1 MNGTE
6 AIGLQWAWLAPAAC
20 VGAFTAL
27 ALFGRY
33 LPWKGPYIAIG
44 AIGFGFV
51 LFWFLLND
59 LLHGAEREFSVLWFE
74 VAKKPLEVGQEA
86 FDLGMTID
94 PVAMVMMG
102 VITFVSLLV
111 QIYSLGYMRG
121 ESRLAWYFAVHS
133 LFVASMLGLVL
144 SNNLLVLYV
153 GWELVG
159 ICSYLLIGFW
169 YERRS
174 AAEAAKKAFITTRI
188 GDVGL
193 LVGILLLYNKLG
205 TFHIPT
211 ILEAVEAGE
220 LSSGTMT
227 LSAILIFLGAMGK
240 SAQFPLHVWLPDAME
255 GPTPVSALIHAATM
269 VVAGVYL
276 VARMLPLFEAA
287 PAVSELVIAIGL
299 ITAVMGAT
307 MALSSTDL
315 KRVLAYSTVSQIG
328 FMMLALGHGAL
339 AAAMFHL
346 ATHALFKALL
356 FLGAGNVLHAV
367 GEHSD
372 VDIRRLGGLRSRM
385 PVTSVVF
392 VIAALALSGIPPLS
406 GFWSKDEILQ
416 GIWKDGNL
424 ATLVITIGAFFLS
437 ALYMT
442 RLCWLV
448 FFGKLKPENEAAHEA
463 PFVMTAP
470 IALLGILTLVF
481 GFTAPDWLDNVLGLP
496 GEATGFGSFM
506 LDKADS
512 FHEHVVLAAV
522 SSVVALV
529 GIVLGLALY
538 RQGMSLPAPVE
549 RGLAPVRKLAANK
562 YYLDDAYQWT
572 IDRVVLGIGGATAW
586 FDRHVVNDAGVDGT
600 GLFTAKMSRI
610 LRRHQTGQVS
620 NYVLGI
626 TVGTLIFVVAITL
639 AA

>member
-6 AIGLQWAWLAPAAC
+6 ALGLQWAWLAPAAC

-27 ALFGRY
+27 SLFGRY

-59 LLHGAEREFSVLWFE
+59 LLNGAAREFSATWFE
-74 VAKKPLEVGQEA
+74 AGGGV

-133 LFVASMLGLVL
+133 LFAASMLGLVL

-220 LSSGTMT
+220 LSSGIMT

-315 KRVLAYSTVSQIG
+315 KRILAYSTVSQIG

-416 GIWKDGNL
+416 GIWKDGNP

-463 PFVMTAP
+463 PFEMTGP
-470 IALLGILTLVF
+470 IALLGILILVF

-496 GEATGFGSFM
+496 GEATGFGSFV
-506 LDKADS
+506 LDKAGS
-512 FHEHVVLAAV
+512 FHEHVVLATV
-522 SSVVALV
+522 SSVVALA
-529 GIVLGLALY
+529 GIASGLALY
-538 RQGMSLPAPVE
+538 RQGMKLPESVDRA
-549 RGLAPVRKLAANK
+549 LAPVRTVVSRK

>member
-1 MNGTE
+1 MTDTAG
-6 AIGLQWAWLAPAAC
+6 IGLHWAWLAPAAC
-20 VGAFTAL
+20 MGAFALL
-27 ALFGRY
+27 ALFGRS
-33 LPWKGPYIAIG
+33 LPGRGAILAIG
-44 AIGFGFV
+44 AIGFSFV
-51 LFWFLLND
+51 LFWFLLNS
-59 LLHGAEREFSVLWFE
+59 LLNGAQRDFTVSWFD
-74 VAKKPLEVGQEA
+74 AGGDA
-86 FDLGMTID
+86 FNLGLTLD

-102 VITFVSLLV
+102 VIAFVSLLV
-111 QIYSLGYMRG
+111 QVYSFGYMKG
-121 ESRLAWYFAVHS
+121 QSRLAWYFAVHS
-133 LFVASMLGLVL
+133 LFAASMLGLVL
-144 SNNLLVLYV
+144 TNSLLVLYV

-193 LVGILLLYNKLG
+193 LVGILLLYKNVG

-211 ILEAVEAGE
+211 ILETVEAGG
-220 LSSGTMT
+220 LGDGLMT
-227 LSAILIFLGAMGK
+227 LTAILIFLGAMGK

-299 ITAVMGAT
+299 VTAVMGAT

-315 KRVLAYSTVSQIG
+315 KRILAYSTVSQIG
-328 FMMLALGHGAL
+328 FMVLALGHGAL

-367 GEHSD
+367 GEPSD

-385 PVTSVVF
+385 PVTSFAF

-416 GIWKDGNL
+416 AIWNYGNP
-424 ATLVITIGAFFLS
+424 ATLVIVIGAFFLS

-448 FFGKLKPENEAAHEA
+448 FFGKLKPENESAHEA
-463 PFVMTAP
+463 PAVMTGP
-470 IALLGILTLVF
+470 IALLALLTLVF

-496 GEATGFGSFM
+496 GEATGFAGFV

-512 FHEHVVLAAV
+512 FHEHVVLAAI
-522 SSVVALV
+522 SSVAAIA
-529 GIVLGLALY
+529 GIAFGLALY
-538 RQGMSLPAPVE
+538 RHGLELPEGVGRAL
-549 RGLAPVRKLAANK
+549 GPVRALASNR
-562 YYLDDAYQWT
+562 YYLDDAYQWA
-572 IDRVVLGIGGATAW
+572 IDRVVLAAGAATAW
-586 FDRHVVNDAGVDGT
+586 FDRHVVNDAGVDGS
-600 GLFTAKMSRI
+600 GKLTALASRL
-610 LRRHQTGQVS
+610 LRRHQTGQAS
-620 NYVLGI
+620 NYILVI
-626 TVGTLIFVVAITL
+626 TAGALIFVAAITL

>member
-1 MNGTE
+1 M
-6 AIGLQWAWLAPAAC
+6 
-20 VGAFTAL
+20 

-59 LLHGAEREFSVLWFE
+59 LLNGAAREFSATWFE
-74 VAKKPLEVGQEA
+74 AGGGV

-220 LSSGTMT
+220 LSSGIMT

-416 GIWKDGNL
+416 GIWKDGNP

-463 PFVMTAP
+463 PFVMTGP

-496 GEATGFGSFM
+496 GEATGFGSFV

-538 RQGMSLPAPVE
+538 RQGMSLPSGVE

-610 LRRHQTGQVS
+610 MRRHQTGQVS

>member
-44 AIGFGFV
+44 ALGFGFV
-51 LFWFLLND
+51 LFWFLLKD
-59 LLHGAEREFSVLWFE
+59 LLNGAAREFSATWFE
-74 VAKKPLEVGQEA
+74 AGGGV

-133 LFVASMLGLVL
+133 LFAASMLGLVL

-220 LSSGTMT
+220 LSSGIMT

-385 PVTSVVF
+385 PVTSIVF

-416 GIWKDGNL
+416 GIWKDGNP

-463 PFVMTAP
+463 PFVMTGP

-481 GFTAPDWLDNVLGLP
+481 GFTAPDWLDNVLGLS
-496 GEATGFGSFM
+496 GEATGFGSFV

-512 FHEHVVLAAV
+512 FHEHVVLASV

-538 RQGMSLPAPVE
+538 RQGMSLPGPVE
-549 RGLAPVRKLAANK
+549 RGLAPMRNLAANK

>member
-1 MNGTE
+1 MSGNE

-33 LPWKGPYIAIG
+33 LPWKGAYIAVG

-51 LFWFLLND
+51 LFWFLLRD
-59 LLHGAEREFSVLWFE
+59 LLNGATREFSALWFE
-74 VAKKPLEVGQEA
+74 AGGGV

-111 QIYSLGYMRG
+111 QIYSLGYLRG

-133 LFVASMLGLVL
+133 LFAASMLGLVL

-193 LVGILLLYNKLG
+193 LVGILLLYNKVG

-211 ILEAVEAGE
+211 ILDAVEAGA
-220 LSSGTMT
+220 LSDGIMT

-385 PVTSVVF
+385 PLTSVVF

-416 GIWKDGNL
+416 GIWNYGNP

-448 FFGKLKPENEAAHEA
+448 FFGKLKTENESAHEA
-463 PFVMTAP
+463 PPVMTGP

-496 GEATGFGSFM
+496 GEATGFGSFV
-506 LDKADS
+506 LDKAGS
-512 FHEHVVLAAV
+512 FHEHVVLAAI

-529 GIVLGLALY
+529 GIALGLALY
-538 RQGMSLPAPVE
+538 RQGMSLPGPVE

-572 IDRVVLGIGGATAW
+572 IDRVVLAIGGATAW
-586 FDRHVVNDAGVDGT
+586 FDRQVVNDAGVDGT

>member
-1 MNGTE
+1 MSGTE

-74 VAKKPLEVGQEA
+74 VAKKPLEAGQEA

-193 LVGILLLYNKLG
+193 LVGILLLYNKLD
-205 TFHIPT
+205 TFHIPE
-211 ILEAVEAGE
+211 ILEKVQAGE
-220 LSSGTMT
+220 LSNGIMT

-416 GIWKDGNL
+416 GIWKDGNP

-448 FFGKLKPENEAAHEA
+448 FFGKLKPENESAHEA
-463 PFVMTAP
+463 PFVMTGP

-496 GEATGFGSFM
+496 GDATGFGSFV

-512 FHEHVVLAAV
+512 FHEHVVLAGV

-538 RQGMSLPAPVE
+538 RQGMSLPGPVD

>member
-44 AIGFGFV
+44 ALGFGFV
-51 LFWFLLND
+51 LFWFLLKD
-59 LLHGAEREFSVLWFE
+59 LLNGAAREFSATWFE
-74 VAKKPLEVGQEA
+74 AGGGV

-133 LFVASMLGLVL
+133 LFAASMLGLVL

-220 LSSGTMT
+220 LSSGIMT

-372 VDIRRLGGLRSRM
+372 VDIRRLGGLRSQDAGDEHRICYRRPRSVRYPAPQRLLEQGRDSAGHM
-385 PVTSVVF
+385 EGRKPRYPCYYHRSVLPQCPVHD
-392 VIAALALSGIPPLS
+392 PPL
-406 GFWSKDEILQ
+406 
-416 GIWKDGNL
+416 L
-424 ATLVITIGAFFLS
+424 AGLLWEAETRERSRTRS
-437 ALYMT
+437 A
-442 RLCWLV
+442 
-448 FFGKLKPENEAAHEA
+448 
-463 PFVMTAP
+463 
-470 IALLGILTLVF
+470 
-481 GFTAPDWLDNVLGLP
+481 
-496 GEATGFGSFM
+496 
-506 LDKADS
+506 
-512 FHEHVVLAAV
+512 
-522 SSVVALV
+522 
-529 GIVLGLALY
+529 
-538 RQGMSLPAPVE
+538 
-549 RGLAPVRKLAANK
+549 VR
-562 YYLDDAYQWT
+562 DDRSQ
-572 IDRVVLGIGGATAW
+572 
-586 FDRHVVNDAGVDGT
+586 
-600 GLFTAKMSRI
+600 
-610 LRRHQTGQVS
+610 
-620 NYVLGI
+620 
-626 TVGTLIFVVAITL
+626 
-639 AA
+639 

>member
-33 LPWKGPYIAIG
+33 LPWKGPYIAVG

-59 LLHGAEREFSVLWFE
+59 LLNGAAREFSATWFE
-74 VAKKPLEVGQEA
+74 AGGGV

-220 LSSGTMT
+220 LSSGIMT

-416 GIWKDGNL
+416 GIWKDGNP

-448 FFGKLKPENEAAHEA
+448 FFGKLKPENEAVHEA
-463 PFVMTAP
+463 PFVMTGP
-470 IALLGILTLVF
+470 IALLGALTLVF

-496 GEATGFGSFM
+496 GEATGFGSFV
-506 LDKADS
+506 LDKAGS

-522 SSVVALV
+522 SSMVALV
-529 GIVLGLALY
+529 GIVLGLAIY
-538 RQGMSLPAPVE
+538 RQGMSLPGAVE

>member
-59 LLHGAEREFSVLWFE
+59 LLNGAAREFSATWFE
-74 VAKKPLEVGQEA
+74 AGGGV

-121 ESRLAWYFAVHS
+121 ESRLAWYFAIHS
-133 LFVASMLGLVL
+133 LFVASMLGIVL

-220 LSSGTMT
+220 LSSGVMT

-416 GIWKDGNL
+416 GIWKDGNP

-463 PFVMTAP
+463 PFVMTGP

-496 GEATGFGSFM
+496 GEATGFGSFV
-506 LDKADS
+506 LDKGDS

-529 GIVLGLALY
+529 GIVFGLALY
-538 RQGMSLPAPVE
+538 RQGMSLPSGVE

>member
-6 AIGLQWAWLAPAAC
+6 AIGLHWAWLAPAAC

-27 ALFGRY
+27 ALFGKY

-59 LLHGAEREFSVLWFE
+59 LLNGAGREFSATWFE
-74 VAKKPLEVGQEA
+74 AGGGV

-94 PVAMVMMG
+94 PVAIVMMG

-220 LSSGTMT
+220 LSSGIMT

-287 PAVSELVIAIGL
+287 PGAGELVIAIGL

-315 KRVLAYSTVSQIG
+315 KRILAYSTVSQIG

-416 GIWKDGNL
+416 GIWKDGNP

-448 FFGKLKPENEAAHEA
+448 FFGKLKPENESAHEA
-463 PFVMTAP
+463 PFVMTSP
-470 IALLGILTLVF
+470 IALLGVLTLVF
-481 GFTAPDWLDNVLGLP
+481 GFTAPDWLDNVFGLP
-496 GEATGFGSFM
+496 GEATGFGSFV

-512 FHEHVVLAAV
+512 FHEHVVLAAI

-529 GIVLGLALY
+529 GIASGLALY
-538 RQGMSLPAPVE
+538 RQGMKLPQGVDRA
-549 RGLAPVRKLAANK
+549 LSTVRTVVANK

-572 IDRVVLGIGGATAW
+572 IDRVVLAIGGATAW

-600 GLFTAKMSRI
+600 GLFTVKMSRI

>member
-51 LFWFLLND
+51 LFWFLLKD
-59 LLHGAEREFSVLWFE
+59 LLNGAAREFSATWFE
-74 VAKKPLEVGQEA
+74 AGGGV

-211 ILEAVEAGE
+211 ILDAVEAGE
-220 LSSGTMT
+220 LSSGVLT

-416 GIWKDGNL
+416 GIWNDGNP

-448 FFGKLKPENEAAHEA
+448 FFGKLKPENDAAHEA
-463 PFVMTAP
+463 PFVMTGP

-496 GEATGFGSFM
+496 GGATGFGSFV

-512 FHEHVVLAAV
+512 FHEHVILATI

-529 GIVLGLALY
+529 GIAAGLALY
-538 RQGMSLPAPVE
+538 RQGMKLPEGVDRA
-549 RGLAPVRKLAANK
+549 LAPVRTVVSRK

>member
-1 MNGTE
+1 MSDAG
-6 AIGLQWAWLAPAAC
+6 AMGLHWAWLAPAAC
-20 VGAFTAL
+20 VGAFAIL
-27 ALFGRY
+27 APLHFSGRR
-33 LPWKGPYIAIG
+33 LSSKGAILAVG
-44 AIGFGFV
+44 AIGFSFV
-51 LFWFLLND
+51 LFWFLLNS
-59 LLHGAEREFSVLWFE
+59 LLNGAERDFSVSWFD
-74 VAKKPLEVGQEA
+74 AGGDA
-86 FDLGMTID
+86 FNLGLTLD

-111 QIYSLGYMRG
+111 QVYSLGYMRG

-133 LFVASMLGLVL
+133 LFAASMLGLVL
-144 SNNLLVLYV
+144 TNSLLVLYI

-193 LVGILLLYNKLG
+193 LVGILLLYKNVG

-211 ILEAVEAGE
+211 ILETVEAGG
-220 LSSGTMT
+220 LSDGLMT

-307 MALSSTDL
+307 MALTSNDL

-328 FMMLALGHGAL
+328 FMILALGHGAL

-385 PVTSVVF
+385 PVTAIVF
-392 VIAALALSGIPPLS
+392 IIAALALSGIPPLS

-416 GIWKDGNL
+416 AIWNYGNP
-424 ATLVITIGAFFLS
+424 ATLVITIAAFFLS

-448 FFGKLKPENEAAHEA
+448 FFGKLKPENDSAHEA
-463 PFVMTAP
+463 PAVMTGP
-470 IALLGILTLVF
+470 IAILGILTLVF
-481 GFTAPDWLDNVLGLP
+481 GFTAPDWLDNVFGLP
-496 GEATGFGSFM
+496 GEATGFASFI

-512 FHEHVVLAAV
+512 FHEHVVLAAI

-529 GIVLGLALY
+529 GIAMGLALY
-538 RQGMSLPAPVE
+538 RQGMKLPEPTE
-549 RGLAPVRKLAANK
+549 RALAPIRTLASNK
-562 YYLDDAYQWT
+562 YYLDDAYQWA
-572 IDRVVLGIGGATAW
+572 IDKIVLATGTATAW
-586 FDRHVVNDAGVDGT
+586 FDRHVVNDAGVDGSGKLT
-600 GLFTAKMSRI
+600 TLTSRV

-620 NYVLGI
+620 NYVLVISAGA
-626 TVGTLIFVVAITL
+626 LIFVVAITL

>member
-1 MNGTE
+1 MSGTE

-33 LPWKGPYIAIG
+33 LPWKGPYIAVG

-133 LFVASMLGLVL
+133 LFVASMLGIVL

-220 LSSGTMT
+220 LSSGIMT

-416 GIWKDGNL
+416 GIWKDGNP

-448 FFGKLKPENEAAHEA
+448 FFGKLKPENESAHEA
-463 PFVMTAP
+463 PFVMTGP

-496 GEATGFGSFM
+496 GEATGFGSFV

-522 SSVVALV
+522 SSMVALV
-529 GIVLGLALY
+529 GIVLGLAIY
-538 RQGMSLPAPVE
+538 RQGMSLPGSVE
-549 RGLAPVRKLAANK
+549 RGLGPVRKLAANK

>member
-59 LLHGAEREFSVLWFE
+59 LLHGAAREFSATWFE
-74 VAKKPLEVGQEA
+74 AGGGV

-133 LFVASMLGLVL
+133 LFVASMLGIVL

-220 LSSGTMT
+220 LSSGIMT

-416 GIWKDGNL
+416 GIWKDGNPV
-424 ATLVITIGAFFLS
+424 TLVITIGAFFLS

-448 FFGKLKPENEAAHEA
+448 FFGKLKPENETVHEA
-463 PFVMTAP
+463 PFVMTGP

-496 GEATGFGSFM
+496 GEATGFGSFV

-529 GIVLGLALY
+529 GIVFGLAIY
-538 RQGMSLPAPVE
+538 RQGMSLPGSVE

>member
-6 AIGLQWAWLAPAAC
+6 VIGLQWAWLAPGAC

-51 LFWFLLND
+51 LFWFLLKD
-59 LLHGAEREFSVLWFE
+59 LLNGAAREFSATWFE
-74 VAKKPLEVGQEA
+74 AGGGV

-220 LSSGTMT
+220 LSSGIMT

-328 FMMLALGHGAL
+328 FMMVALGHGAL

-463 PFVMTAP
+463 PFEMTGP

-496 GEATGFGSFM
+496 GEATGFGSFV
-506 LDKADS
+506 LDKAGR
-512 FHEHVVLAAV
+512 FHEHVVLAGV

-538 RQGMSLPAPVE
+538 RQGMSLPGAVE
-549 RGLAPVRKLAANK
+549 RGLAPVRNLAANK
-562 YYLDDAYQWT
+562 YYLDYAYQWT
-572 IDRVVLGIGGATAW
+572 IDRVVLAIGGATAW

-610 LRRHQTGQVS
+610 LRQHQTGQVS

>member
-33 LPWKGPYIAIG
+33 LPWKGPYIAVG

-59 LLHGAEREFSVLWFE
+59 LLNGAAREFSATWFE
-74 VAKKPLEVGQEA
+74 AGGGV

-133 LFVASMLGLVL
+133 LFVASMLGIVL

-220 LSSGTMT
+220 LSSGIMT

-416 GIWKDGNL
+416 GIWKDGNP

-448 FFGKLKPENEAAHEA
+448 FFGKLKPENEKAHEA
-463 PFVMTAP
+463 PFVMTGP

-496 GEATGFGSFM
+496 GEATGFGSFV

-522 SSVVALV
+522 SSMVALV
-529 GIVLGLALY
+529 GIVLGLAIY
-538 RQGMSLPAPVE
+538 RQGMSLPGSVE

-572 IDRVVLGIGGATAW
+572 VDRVVLGIGGATAW

>member
-59 LLHGAEREFSVLWFE
+59 LLNGAAREFSAAWFE
-74 VAKKPLEVGQEA
+74 AGGGV

-133 LFVASMLGLVL
+133 LFAASMLGLVL

-211 ILEAVEAGE
+211 ILNAVEAGE
-220 LSSGTMT
+220 LSSGVMT

-385 PVTSVVF
+385 PVTSIVF

-416 GIWKDGNL
+416 GIWKDGNP

-463 PFVMTAP
+463 PLVMTGP

-496 GEATGFGSFM
+496 GEATGFGSFV
-506 LDKADS
+506 LDKANS

-529 GIVLGLALY
+529 GIVLGLAIY
-538 RQGMSLPAPVE
+538 RQGMLLPGSVE
-549 RGLAPVRKLAANK
+549 RGLAPVRKMAANK

-610 LRRHQTGQVS
+610 MRRHQTGQVS

-626 TVGTLIFVVAITL
+626 TVGTLIFVVVITL

>member
-1 MNGTE
+1 M
-6 AIGLQWAWLAPAAC
+6 
-20 VGAFTAL
+20 

-59 LLHGAEREFSVLWFE
+59 LLNGAAREFSATWFE
-74 VAKKPLEVGQEA
+74 AGGGV

-220 LSSGTMT
+220 LSSGIMT

-416 GIWKDGNL
+416 GIWKDGNP

-463 PFVMTAP
+463 PLVMTGP

-496 GEATGFGSFM
+496 GEATGFGSFV

-529 GIVLGLALY
+529 GIVLGLAIY
-538 RQGMSLPAPVE
+538 RQGMSLPGAVE

>member
-59 LLHGAEREFSVLWFE
+59 LLNGAAREFSATWFE
-74 VAKKPLEVGQEA
+74 AGGGV

-133 LFVASMLGLVL
+133 LFVASMLGIVL

-220 LSSGTMT
+220 LSSGVMT
-227 LSAILIFLGAMGK
+227 LSAVLIFLGAMGK

-416 GIWKDGNL
+416 GIWKDGNPV
-424 ATLVITIGAFFLS
+424 TLVITIGAFFLS

-448 FFGKLKPENEAAHEA
+448 FFGKLKPENETVHEA
-463 PFVMTAP
+463 PFVMTGP

-496 GEATGFGSFM
+496 GEATGFGSFV

-529 GIVLGLALY
+529 GIVFGLALY
-538 RQGMSLPAPVE
+538 RQGMSLPGSVE

>member
-33 LPWKGPYIAIG
+33 LPWKGPYIAVG

-51 LFWFLLND
+51 LFWFLLKD
-59 LLHGAEREFSVLWFE
+59 LLNGAAREFSATWFE
-74 VAKKPLEVGQEA
+74 AGGGV

-211 ILEAVEAGE
+211 ILEAVQAGE
-220 LSSGTMT
+220 LSSGVMT

-287 PAVSELVIAIGL
+287 PGVSELVIAIGL

-463 PFVMTAP
+463 PFVMTGP
-470 IALLGILTLVF
+470 IALLGLLTLVF

-496 GEATGFGSFM
+496 GEATGFGSFV

-529 GIVLGLALY
+529 GIVLGLAIY
-538 RQGMSLPAPVE
+538 RQGMSLPGSVE

>member
-1 MNGTE
+1 MSDAG
-6 AIGLQWAWLAPAAC
+6 AIGLHWAWLAPAAC
-20 VGAFTAL
+20 VGAFSIL
-27 ALFGRY
+27 APLHFSGRR
-33 LPWKGPYIAIG
+33 LSSKGAVLAVG
-44 AIGFGFV
+44 AIGFSFI
-51 LFWFLLND
+51 LFWFLLNS
-59 LLHGAEREFSVLWFE
+59 LLNGAEREFSVSWFD
-74 VAKKPLEVGQEA
+74 AGGDA
-86 FDLGMTID
+86 FNLGLTLD
-94 PVAMVMMG
+94 PIAMVMMG

-111 QIYSLGYMRG
+111 QVYSLGYMRG

-133 LFVASMLGLVL
+133 LFAASMLGLVL
-144 SNNLLVLYV
+144 TNSLLVLYI

-193 LVGILLLYNKLG
+193 LVGILLLYKNVG
-205 TFHIPT
+205 SFHIPT
-211 ILEAVEAGE
+211 ILETVEAGG
-220 LSSGTMT
+220 LSDGLLT

-307 MALSSTDL
+307 MALTSNDL

-328 FMMLALGHGAL
+328 FMILALGHGAL

-372 VDIRRLGGLRSRM
+372 VDIRRLGGLRFRM
-385 PVTSVVF
+385 PVTSAVF
-392 VIAALALSGIPPLS
+392 IIAALALSGIPPLS

-416 GIWKDGNL
+416 AIWNNGNP
-424 ATLVITIGAFFLS
+424 ATLVITISAFFLS

-448 FFGKLKPENEAAHEA
+448 FFGKLKPENQSAHEA
-463 PFVMTAP
+463 PAVMSGP

-496 GEATGFGSFM
+496 GEATGFASFI

-512 FHEHVVLAAV
+512 FHEHVVLAAI
-522 SSVVALV
+522 SSVVALA
-529 GIVLGLALY
+529 GIAMGLLLY
-538 RQGMSLPAPVE
+538 RQGMKLPDGVDRA
-549 RGLAPVRKLAANK
+549 LAPVRTLASNK

-572 IDRVVLGIGGATAW
+572 IDRVVLATGTATAW
-586 FDRHVVNDAGVDGT
+586 FDRHVVNNTGVDGS
-600 GLFTAKMSRI
+600 GKITALASRV

-620 NYVLGI
+620 NYILVI
-626 TVGTLIFVVAITL
+626 SAGTLIFVVAITL

>member
-1 MNGTE
+1 MSGNE

-33 LPWKGPYIAIG
+33 LPWKGAYIAVG

-51 LFWFLLND
+51 LFWFLLRD
-59 LLHGAEREFSVLWFE
+59 LLNGATREFSTLWFE
-74 VAKKPLEVGQEA
+74 AGGGV

-94 PVAMVMMG
+94 PVALVMMG

-111 QIYSLGYMRG
+111 QIYSLGYLRG

-133 LFVASMLGLVL
+133 LFAASMLGLVL

-193 LVGILLLYNKLG
+193 LVGILLLYNKVG

-211 ILEAVEAGE
+211 ILDAVEAGA
-220 LSSGTMT
+220 LSDGIMT

-276 VARMLPLFEAA
+276 VARMLPLFDAA

-385 PVTSVVF
+385 PLTSIVF

-416 GIWKDGNL
+416 GIWNYGNP

-448 FFGKLKPENEAAHEA
+448 FFGKLKTENVSAHEA
-463 PFVMTAP
+463 PPVMTGP

-496 GEATGFGSFM
+496 GEATGFGSFV

-512 FHEHVVLAAV
+512 FHEHVVLAAI

-529 GIVLGLALY
+529 GIALGLALY
-538 RQGMSLPAPVE
+538 RQGMSLPGPVE
-549 RGLAPVRKLAANK
+549 RGLAPVRKLAENK

-572 IDRVVLGIGGATAW
+572 IDRVVLAIGGATAW

-626 TVGTLIFVVAITL
+626 TVGTLIFVVVITL

>member
-59 LLHGAEREFSVLWFE
+59 LLNGAAREFSLAAWFE
-74 VAKKPLEVGQEA
+74 AGGGV

-193 LVGILLLYNKLG
+193 LVGILLLYKTTD

-211 ILEAVEAGE
+211 ILNAVEAGE
-220 LSSGTMT
+220 LSSGVMT

-406 GFWSKDEILQ
+406 GFWSKDDILQ

-448 FFGKLKPENEAAHEA
+448 FFGKLKPENESAHEA
-463 PFVMTAP
+463 PLVMTGP

-496 GEATGFGSFM
+496 GEATGFGSFV

-522 SSVVALV
+522 SSVVAFV
-529 GIVLGLALY
+529 GIVLGLAIY
-538 RQGMSLPAPVE
+538 RQGMSLPGSVE

-610 LRRHQTGQVS
+610 MRRHQTGQVS

>member
-27 ALFGRY
+27 SLFGRY

-59 LLHGAEREFSVLWFE
+59 LLNGAAREFSATWFE
-74 VAKKPLEVGQEA
+74 AGGGV

-133 LFVASMLGLVL
+133 LFVASMLGIVL

-220 LSSGTMT
+220 LSSGIMT

-416 GIWKDGNL
+416 GIWKDGNP

-463 PFVMTAP
+463 PFVMTGP
-470 IALLGILTLVF
+470 IVLLGALTLVF

-496 GEATGFGSFM
+496 GEATGFGSFV

-512 FHEHVVLAAV
+512 FHEHVVLAGV
-522 SSVVALV
+522 SSMVALV

-538 RQGMSLPAPVE
+538 RQGMSLPGAVE

>member
-59 LLHGAEREFSVLWFE
+59 LLNGAAREFSATWFE
-74 VAKKPLEVGQEA
+74 AGGGV

-220 LSSGTMT
+220 LSSGIMT

-416 GIWKDGNL
+416 GIWKDGNP

-463 PFVMTAP
+463 PFVMTGP

-496 GEATGFGSFM
+496 GEATGFGSFV

-538 RQGMSLPAPVE
+538 RQGMSLPRPVE
-549 RGLAPVRKLAANK
+549 RGLAPVRNLAANK
-562 YYLDDAYQWT
+562 YYLDYAYQWT

>member
-1 MNGTE
+1 MSGTE

-59 LLHGAEREFSVLWFE
+59 LLNGAGREFSATWFE
-74 VAKKPLEVGQEA
+74 AGGGV

-211 ILEAVEAGE
+211 ILEAVQAGE
-220 LSSGTMT
+220 LSSGVMT

-287 PAVSELVIAIGL
+287 PGAGELVIAIGL

-315 KRVLAYSTVSQIG
+315 KRMLAYSTVSQIG

-385 PVTSVVF
+385 PVTSAVF

-416 GIWKDGNL
+416 GIWKDGNP

-463 PFVMTAP
+463 PFVMTGP

-496 GEATGFGSFM
+496 GEATGFGSFV

-529 GIVLGLALY
+529 GIVLGLAIY
-538 RQGMSLPAPVE
+538 RQGMSLPGAVE

-600 GLFTAKMSRI
+600 GLFTVKMSRI

>member
-59 LLHGAEREFSVLWFE
+59 LLHGAAREFSATWFE
-74 VAKKPLEVGQEA
+74 AGGGV

-133 LFVASMLGLVL
+133 LFVASMLGIVL

-220 LSSGTMT
+220 LSSGVMT

-416 GIWKDGNL
+416 GIWKDGNPV
-424 ATLVITIGAFFLS
+424 TLVITIGAFFLS

-448 FFGKLKPENEAAHEA
+448 FFGKLKPENETVHEA
-463 PFVMTAP
+463 PFVMTGP

-496 GEATGFGSFM
+496 GEATGFGSFR
-506 LDKADS
+506 A
-512 FHEHVVLAAV
+512 
-522 SSVVALV
+522 
-529 GIVLGLALY
+529 GQG
-538 RQGMSLPAPVE
+538 RQLP
-549 RGLAPVRKLAANK
+549 
-562 YYLDDAYQWT
+562 
-572 IDRVVLGIGGATAW
+572 
-586 FDRHVVNDAGVDGT
+586 
-600 GLFTAKMSRI
+600 
-610 LRRHQTGQVS
+610 
-620 NYVLGI
+620 
-626 TVGTLIFVVAITL
+626 
-639 AA
+639 

>member
-1 MNGTE
+1 MSGTE
-6 AIGLQWAWLAPAAC
+6 SIGLQWAWLAPAAC
-20 VGAFTAL
+20 VGAFTML

-59 LLHGAEREFSVLWFE
+59 LLNGAAREFSAKWFE
-74 VAKKPLEVGQEA
+74 AGGGV

-220 LSSGTMT
+220 LSSGIMT

-287 PAVSELVIAIGL
+287 PGAGELVIAIGL

-315 KRVLAYSTVSQIG
+315 KRILAYSTVSQIG

-385 PVTSVVF
+385 PATSVVF

-463 PFVMTAP
+463 PFVMTGP

-496 GEATGFGSFM
+496 GEATGFGSFV

-512 FHEHVVLAAV
+512 FHEHVVLAGV
-522 SSVVALV
+522 SSMVALV

-538 RQGMSLPAPVE
+538 RQGMSLPGAVE

>member
-1 MNGTE
+1 MSGNE

-33 LPWKGPYIAIG
+33 LPWKGAYIAVG

-51 LFWFLLND
+51 LFWFLLRD
-59 LLHGAEREFSVLWFE
+59 LLNGATREFSALWFE
-74 VAKKPLEVGQEA
+74 AGGRV

-94 PVAMVMMG
+94 PVALVMMG

-111 QIYSLGYMRG
+111 QIYSLGYLRG
-121 ESRLAWYFAVHS
+121 ESRLPWYFAVHS
-133 LFVASMLGLVL
+133 LFAASMLGLVL

-193 LVGILLLYNKLG
+193 LVGILLLYNKVG

-211 ILEAVEAGE
+211 ILDAVEAGA
-220 LSSGTMT
+220 LSNGIMT

-385 PVTSVVF
+385 PLTSIVF

-416 GIWKDGNL
+416 GIWNYGNP
-424 ATLVITIGAFFLS
+424 ATLVITFGAFFLS

-448 FFGKLKPENEAAHEA
+448 FFGKLKTENESAHEA
-463 PFVMTAP
+463 PPVMTGP

-481 GFTAPDWLDNVLGLP
+481 GFTAPNWLDNVLGLP
-496 GEATGFGSFM
+496 GEATGFGSFV

-512 FHEHVVLAAV
+512 FHEHVILAAI

-529 GIVLGLALY
+529 GIALGLALY
-538 RQGMSLPAPVE
+538 RQGMSLPELVE
-549 RGLAPVRKLAANK
+549 RGLAPVHKLAANK

-572 IDRVVLGIGGATAW
+572 IDRLVLAIGGATAW
-586 FDRHVVNDAGVDGT
+586 FDRQVVNDAGVDGT

>member
-51 LFWFLLND
+51 LFWFLLNA
-59 LLHGAEREFSVLWFE
+59 LLNGAAREFSATWFE
-74 VAKKPLEVGQEA
+74 AGGGV

-133 LFVASMLGLVL
+133 LFVASMLGIVL

-220 LSSGTMT
+220 LSSGIMT
-227 LSAILIFLGAMGK
+227 LSAILIFLGAIGK

-416 GIWKDGNL
+416 GIWKDGNP
-424 ATLVITIGAFFLS
+424 ATLVITIGAFLLS

-463 PFVMTAP
+463 PLVMTGP
-470 IALLGILTLVF
+470 IALLGLLTLVF

-496 GEATGFGSFM
+496 GGVTGFANFVSNQSE
-506 LDKADS
+506 S

-529 GIVLGLALY
+529 GIVLGLAIY
-538 RQGMSLPAPVE
+538 RQGMSLPGGVE

>member
-51 LFWFLLND
+51 LFWFLLNA
-59 LLHGAEREFSVLWFE
+59 LLNGAAREFSATWFE
-74 VAKKPLEVGQEA
+74 AGGGV

-133 LFVASMLGLVL
+133 LFVASMLGIVL

-220 LSSGTMT
+220 LSSGIMT

-416 GIWKDGNL
+416 GIWKDGNP

-463 PFVMTAP
+463 PLVMTGP
-470 IALLGILTLVF
+470 IALLGLLTLVF

-496 GEATGFGSFM
+496 GGVTGFANFVSNQSE
-506 LDKADS
+506 S

-529 GIVLGLALY
+529 GIVLGLAIY
-538 RQGMSLPAPVE
+538 RQGMSLPGGVE

>member
-59 LLHGAEREFSVLWFE
+59 LLHGAAREFSATWFE
-74 VAKKPLEVGQEA
+74 AGGGV

-133 LFVASMLGLVL
+133 LFVASMLGIVL

-220 LSSGTMT
+220 LSSGIMT

-276 VARMLPLFEAA
+276 VARMLPLFDAA

-416 GIWKDGNL
+416 GIWKDGNPV
-424 ATLVITIGAFFLS
+424 TLVITIGAFFLS

-448 FFGKLKPENEAAHEA
+448 FFGKLKPENETVHEA
-463 PFVMTAP
+463 PFVMTGP

-496 GEATGFGSFM
+496 GEATGFGSFV

-529 GIVLGLALY
+529 GIVFGLALY
-538 RQGMSLPAPVE
+538 RQGMSLPGSVE

>member
-51 LFWFLLND
+51 LFWFLLKD
-59 LLHGAEREFSVLWFE
+59 LLNGAAREFSATWFE
-74 VAKKPLEVGQEA
+74 AGGGV

-133 LFVASMLGLVL
+133 LFAASMLGLVL

-211 ILEAVEAGE
+211 ILEAVEAGA
-220 LSSGTMT
+220 LSDGVMT

-416 GIWKDGNL
+416 GIWKDGNP

-448 FFGKLKPENEAAHEA
+448 FFGKLKPENDAAHEA

-496 GEATGFGSFM
+496 GEATGFGSFV

-512 FHEHVVLAAV
+512 FHEHVVLATI

-529 GIVLGLALY
+529 GIAAGLALY
-538 RQGMSLPAPVE
+538 RQGMKLPEGVDRA
-549 RGLAPVRKLAANK
+549 LAPVRTVVSRK

-572 IDRVVLGIGGATAW
+572 IDRVVLAIGGATAW

-600 GLFTAKMSRI
+600 GLFTAKMSRM

>member
-59 LLHGAEREFSVLWFE
+59 LLNGAAREFSATWFE
-74 VAKKPLEVGQEA
+74 AGGGV

-211 ILEAVEAGE
+211 ILEAVEAGA
-220 LSSGTMT
+220 LSDGVMT

-448 FFGKLKPENEAAHEA
+448 FFGKLKPENETAHEA
-463 PFVMTAP
+463 PLVMTGP

-496 GEATGFGSFM
+496 GEATGFGSFV

-529 GIVLGLALY
+529 GIVLGLAIY
-538 RQGMSLPAPVE
+538 RQGMSLPGPVE
-549 RGLAPVRKLAANK
+549 RWLAPVRKLAANK

>member
-33 LPWKGPYIAIG
+33 LPWKGPYIAVG

-51 LFWFLLND
+51 LFWFLLKD
-59 LLHGAEREFSVLWFE
+59 LLNGAAREFSATWFE
-74 VAKKPLEVGQEA
+74 AGGGV

-220 LSSGTMT
+220 LSSGIMT

-392 VIAALALSGIPPLS
+392 VVAALALSGIPPLS

-416 GIWKDGNL
+416 GIWKDGNP

-448 FFGKLKPENEAAHEA
+448 FFGKLKPENEKAHEV
-463 PFVMTAP
+463 PLVMTGP

-496 GEATGFGSFM
+496 GEATGFGSFV

-529 GIVLGLALY
+529 GIVFGLAIY
-538 RQGMSLPAPVE
+538 RQGMSLPGAVE
-549 RGLAPVRKLAANK
+549 RGLAPVRKLVANK

-600 GLFTAKMSRI
+600 GLFTVKMSRI

>member
-6 AIGLQWAWLAPAAC
+6 VIGLQWAWLAPAAC

-59 LLHGAEREFSVLWFE
+59 LLNGAAREFSATWFE
-74 VAKKPLEVGQEA
+74 AGGGV

-133 LFVASMLGLVL
+133 LFAASMLGLVL

-193 LVGILLLYNKLG
+193 LVGILLLYKSTD
-205 TFHIPT
+205 TFNIPL
-211 ILEAVEAGE
+211 ILEKVGAGE
-220 LSSGTMT
+220 LSSGIMT

-287 PAVSELVIAIGL
+287 PGAGELVIAIGL

-315 KRVLAYSTVSQIG
+315 KRILAYSTVSQIG

-416 GIWKDGNL
+416 GIWKDGNP

-463 PFVMTAP
+463 PFEMTGP

-496 GEATGFGSFM
+496 GEATGFGSFV
-506 LDKADS
+506 LDKAGS
-512 FHEHVVLAAV
+512 FHEHVVLATV

-529 GIVLGLALY
+529 GIASGLALY
-538 RQGMSLPAPVE
+538 RQGMKLPESVDRA
-549 RGLAPVRKLAANK
+549 LAPVRTVVSRK

>member
-59 LLHGAEREFSVLWFE
+59 LLNGAAREFSATWFE
-74 VAKKPLEVGQEA
+74 AGGGV

-220 LSSGTMT
+220 LSSGIMT

-416 GIWKDGNL
+416 GIWKDGNP

-448 FFGKLKPENEAAHEA
+448 FFGKLKPENEKAHEA
-463 PFVMTAP
+463 PFVMTGP

-496 GEATGFGSFM
+496 GEATGFGSFV

-529 GIVLGLALY
+529 GIVLGLAIY
-538 RQGMSLPAPVE
+538 RQGMSLPGGVE

-610 LRRHQTGQVS
+610 MRRHQTGQVS

>member
-6 AIGLQWAWLAPAAC
+6 AMGLQWAWLAPAAC
-20 VGAFTAL
+20 MGAFTVL

-33 LPWKGPYIAIG
+33 LPWKGVYIAVG

-59 LLHGAEREFSVLWFE
+59 LLHGAARKFSTLWFE
-74 VAKKPLEVGQEA
+74 AGDEA
-86 FDLGMTID
+86 GEGVFELGMTVD

-133 LFVASMLGLVL
+133 LFVASMMGLVL

-193 LVGILLLYNKLG
+193 LVGILLLYKSTD
-205 TFHIPT
+205 TFNIPQ
-211 ILEAVEAGE
+211 ILEKVGAGE
-220 LSSGTMT
+220 LSSGVMT

-315 KRVLAYSTVSQIG
+315 KRILAYSTVSQIG

-392 VIAALALSGIPPLS
+392 IIAALALSGIPPLS

-416 GIWKDGNL
+416 GIWKDGNP

-448 FFGKLKPENEAAHEA
+448 FFGKLKPENETAHEA
-463 PFVMTAP
+463 PFVMTGP
-470 IALLGILTLVF
+470 IVLLGLLTLVF

-496 GEATGFGSFM
+496 GGVTGFANFVSNQEE
-506 LDKADS
+506 S

-522 SSVVALV
+522 SSGVALV

-538 RQGMSLPAPVE
+538 RQGMSLPGPVE
-549 RGLAPVRKLAANK
+549 RGLVPVRKLATNK